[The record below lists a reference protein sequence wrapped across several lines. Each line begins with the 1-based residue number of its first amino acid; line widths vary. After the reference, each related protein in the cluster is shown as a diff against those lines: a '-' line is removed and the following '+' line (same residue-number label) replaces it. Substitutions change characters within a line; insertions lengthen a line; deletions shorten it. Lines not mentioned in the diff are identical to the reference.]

1 MSNLIPSGEAAIYL
15 CKMGVWRKHSKD
27 EIHSRVFQ
35 ALDKNVDYFSQNIM
49 GVPASHLDQE
59 VFNHDA
65 PFLKEA
71 PFLSTLLKNP
81 NHIGCHTLAEGE
93 PFFAGTHEIERE
105 AIRICAED
113 ILHGEENSCDG
124 YIAAGGTEANIQ
136 AVWIFRNYFQT
147 QGIQPNEVSIICS
160 QDTHYS
166 VEKAANL
173 LNINLIRVSVD
184 HPNREW
190 DLTDLEHKLESAR
203 NNGTKA
209 LVVILNMMT
218 TMFGSVDHPE
228 PILPLIR
235 KSGME
240 YRVHIDGAYGGFYY
254 PFTAEDRQLSFENE
268 EVTSIT
274 LDAHK
279 MAQAPYGTGMLLI
292 RKGWMHHTQNG
303 DAKYVKG
310 DDFTLSGSRSGAN
323 AIAVWMILTA
333 HGPYSWKEKTFIL
346 QKRTDWL
353 CDQLGQLGIEYF
365 RNPASN
371 IITLNSKFVSAEV
384 ADEFGLVPDDH
395 QHPKW
400 YKIVIMEHVTIE
412 KVKELLV
419 HLEPVKDQ
427 N

>member
-1 MSNLIPSGEAAIYL
+1 
-15 CKMGVWRKHSKD
+15 MGVWRKHSKD
-27 EIHSRVFQ
+27 EIRNRVFE

-81 NHIGCHTLAEGE
+81 NHIGCHTLTEGE
-93 PFFAGTHEIERE
+93 PFFAGTHEIEKE

-113 ILHGEENSCDG
+113 ILHAPENSCDG

-136 AVWIFRNYFQT
+136 AIWIYRNYFQT
-147 QGIQPNEVSIICS
+147 LGHKPEEVSILCS
-160 QDTHYS
+160 KDTHYS

-173 LNINLIRVSVD
+173 LHVNLIRVETTA
-184 HPNREW
+184 PNREW
-190 DLTDLEHKLESAR
+190 DEVDLEKKLTEAKQD
-203 NNGTKA
+203 GTKA

-218 TMFGSVDHPE
+218 TMFGSVDHPGTIT
-228 PILPLIR
+228 PSLRGSGLP
-235 KSGME
+235 

-254 PFTAEDRQLSFENE
+254 PFTAEDKQLSFQNE

-323 AIAVWMILTA
+323 AIAVWMILA
-333 HGPYSWKEKTFIL
+333 SHGPYSWKEKTFIL
-346 QKRTDWL
+346 QRRTDWL
-353 CDQLGQLGIEYF
+353 CHQLEQMTIGYY

-371 IITLNSKFVSAEV
+371 IVTIDSKFVTPEV
-384 ADEFGLVPDDH
+384 AQNFGLVPDDH
-395 QHPKW
+395 HNPRWFKV
-400 YKIVIMEHVTIE
+400 VIMEHVTIE
-412 KVKELLV
+412 KVKELLRQ
-419 HLEPVKDQ
+419 LGERQPQ